1 MLNLGTPTSRKTCT
15 CTQLSMSRRN
25 LYNVWVYIT
34 EGEGRWE
41 ELVLN
46 LEEQNVTARRVPRK
60 FLVGREVSWE
70 GLDPDIRKALSPETE
85 SPAEPATISATVEEQ
100 QDSTQGPEESSLQ
113 LNPVKDSFWEQCAKV
128 LRVGLISGFFTVG
141 MRLTET
147 ATISAKEIRDSSKDP
162 GEGSLQINPEKDSFW
177 RHCAKVLR
185 GGLTF
190 CFTPVGMLAFVVML
204 AFALSKYST
213 LASYIYKYLSFG
225 FSNMDQMDFMDE
237 MGEMDF

>member
-1 MLNLGTPTSRKTCT
+1 M
-15 CTQLSMSRRN
+15 
-25 LYNVWVYIT
+25 
-34 EGEGRWE
+34 
-41 ELVLN
+41 
-46 LEEQNVTARRVPRK
+46 TARLVPRK
-60 FLVGREVSWE
+60 FLVGREVSWD

-100 QDSTQGPEESSLQ
+100 QDSTPDPEEGSLE

-128 LRVGLISGFFTVG
+128 LRGGLISGFFTVG
-141 MRLTET
+141 MGLAET
-147 ATISAKEIRDSSKDP
+147 ATISAKELQDSTKDP
-162 GEGSLQINPEKDSFW
+162 GEGSLQKNPEKDSFW
-177 RHCAKVLR
+177 RQCVKILR

-190 CFTPVGMLAFVVML
+190 GFTPVGVLAFVGMLAFVVML

-213 LASYIYKYLSFG
+213 LAPYVYKYLSFD